1 MKIKIV
7 IFRAPGIRVKSF
19 HGTNKKERLNNLE
32 KIQRRWGVCLTTY
45 GKLAVSFPFFGTGNC
60 CSLVVVVLRVH
71 DDQVKTGTTNIVMN
85 SVTYVPNECSKVKT
99 VII

>member
-1 MKIKIV
+1 METRVIITGKPSRQTFITNQVKIKIV

-45 GKLAVSFPFFGTGNC
+45 GKLAVSFPFFGNC
-60 CSLVVVVLRVH
+60 CSVVV
-71 DDQVKTGTTNIVMN
+71 
-85 SVTYVPNECSKVKT
+85 
-99 VII
+99 